1 MRFIRG
7 FGLVSFLLL
16 VAPPLLLPCTIFTLS
31 RRGKVLVGNNE
42 DWSDKQ
48 TRMWF
53 IPGTRDTFGV
63 VYFGFENLFPQGGMN
78 ERGLF
83 FDANALPHKDVVQ
96 GKGLPRYN
104 GNLMDHVMRTCST
117 VQEAIK
123 EISSYDFSQ
132 VFAGAQFHLADRT
145 GDAAVLEGDAI
156 IRKSGDFII
165 STNFRQSESQRPK
178 WPPLRFRRAESMLK
192 DPSTE
197 ASIELAARIL
207 EATSQLNTQY
217 SNICDLKNGVIYLY
231 HFHDFGRMLK
241 VDLKEEL
248 KKGYHVEKLPE
259 LFPQK
264 KEFGKVEE
272 PLRLNGAYMLRYR
285 NGKPRLQITSAN
297 DEPNGH
303 WVEWDPDGK
312 IIVDMDIN
320 NGKVIN
326 IKKSP

>member
-1 MRFIRG
+1 MIISVKSCNEEPDGKVARIQLDHGRSLLRFIRG

-31 RRGKVLVGNNE
+31 RGGKVLVGNNE

-63 VYFGFENLFPQGGMN
+63 VYFGFKNLFPQGGMN

-104 GNLMDHVMRTCST
+104 GDLMDHVMRTCST

-132 VFAGAQFHLADRT
+132 VFAVAQFHLADRT

-165 STNFRQSESQRPK
+165 STNFRQYGSSYIFIESQVQPRDHISGYPGQ
-178 WPPLRFRRAESMLK
+178 LHML
-192 DPSTE
+192 
-197 ASIELAARIL
+197 
-207 EATSQLNTQY
+207 
-217 SNICDLKNGVIYLY
+217 
-231 HFHDFGRMLK
+231 
-241 VDLKEEL
+241 
-248 KKGYHVEKLPE
+248 
-259 LFPQK
+259 
-264 KEFGKVEE
+264 
-272 PLRLNGAYMLRYR
+272 
-285 NGKPRLQITSAN
+285 
-297 DEPNGH
+297 
-303 WVEWDPDGK
+303 
-312 IIVDMDIN
+312 
-320 NGKVIN
+320 
-326 IKKSP
+326 